1 MLNYLYICSVTIYLF
16 SKVKAVCLC
25 SILDPGVTL
34 WPKVLYNFS
43 SSVEFWLG
51 LDKSES
57 TVGLGTLSKIKSEST
72 VGLGTLSKIKS
83 ESTVGLGFLSK
94 IKSES
99 TVGLGFLSKIK
110 SESTVGLGTLSKIK

>member
-1 MLNYLYICSVTIYLF
+1 MLNYLYICSITIYLF

-25 SILDPGVTL
+25 SILDRGVTL
-34 WPKVLYNFS
+34 WLYNFS

-57 TVGLGTLSKIKSEST
+57 TVGLGTLSKIKSESIVGLGTLSKIKSEST

-83 ESTVGLGFLSK
+83 ESTVGLG
-94 IKSES
+94 
-99 TVGLGFLSKIK
+99 
-110 SESTVGLGTLSKIK
+110 TLSKIK